1 MNVPDA
7 AIAPAWFSAG
17 PAFPAAFPASGGV
30 AATDPAGGNAVDA
43 ACARTIGLYA
53 TEALALEAALH
64 PKPGLV
70 GPVDSGAHDDM
81 DYGTF
86 QRSIAA
92 LADYFPA
99 VAAAGAA
106 GCGFESLRR
115 LGVDAEKRMLAATG
129 GVNTHRGAVFSLGL
143 LAAAAGRRRA
153 LGLPADGPALGAVV
167 AALWGGDVLAAAARA
182 PDSHGVRV
190 VRRYGATGAREEAA
204 AGFPT
209 LFRIAVPVLTGAA
222 VRFSV
227 GKALT
232 QTLFSIM
239 AELDDTNLLHRGGPE
254 GLAFAQAG
262 ARAFLDA
269 GGVAAPDWRE
279 RALALHR
286 DFVARRLSPG
296 GAADMLAAAWFVYRV
311 DRG

>member
-1 MNVPDA
+1 MNAMLGVLTTAPFLTGEA
-7 AIAPAWFSAG
+7 EAIG
-17 PAFPAAFPASGGV
+17 
-30 AATDPAGGNAVDA
+30 
-43 ACARTIGLYA
+43 RLA
-53 TEALALEAALH
+53 TEALTLEAASH

-92 LADYFPA
+92 LSDYFPA
-99 VAAAGAA
+99 IAAAGAA
-106 GCGFESLRR
+106 GCGFDVLKR
-115 LGVDAEKRMLAATG
+115 LGVEAEKRMLAATG

-143 LAAAAGRRRA
+143 LAAAAGWRRTNDLPITGLD
-153 LGLPADGPALGAVV
+153 LGDTV
-167 AALWGGDVLAAAARA
+167 AMLWGDAILAAAAQA

-190 VRRYGATGAREEAA
+190 VRRYGAAGAREEAA

-209 LFRIAVPVLTGAA
+209 LFRVAVPALTGAA
-222 VRFSV
+222 ARFST

-232 QTLFSIM
+232 QTLFAIM
-239 AELDDTNLLHRGGPE
+239 AELEDTNLLHRGGPA

-262 ARAFLDA
+262 ARAFLAA

-279 RALALHR
+279 RALRLHR
-286 DFVARRLSPG
+286 AFIARRLSPG
-296 GAADMLAAAWFVYRV
+296 GAADMLAAAWFAYRLS
-311 DRG
+311 RG